1 MLINPNDPLALAN
14 LLKQSAE
21 NLNLLQNM
29 GMAALKKARSL
40 THQEMHRQRWQLL
53 LNMLAQSKK

>member
-1 MLINPNDPLALAN
+1 LIPNCNDPVALAN

-29 GMAALKKARSL
+29 GMTGLKYARSL
-40 THQEMHRQRWQLL
+40 THEEMHRQRWQLL
-53 LNMLAQSKK
+53 LIMLE